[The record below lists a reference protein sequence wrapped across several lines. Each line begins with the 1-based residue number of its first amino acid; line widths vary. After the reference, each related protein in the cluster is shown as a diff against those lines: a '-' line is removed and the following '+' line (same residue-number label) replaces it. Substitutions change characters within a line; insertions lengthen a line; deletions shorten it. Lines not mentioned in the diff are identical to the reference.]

1 MPDEPLPTPE
11 TPEEIAER
19 LRRLEEE
26 AAALREAL
34 QAKQTDAPAGE
45 PQTAEPAPKAEE
57 SDDREPPDQ
66 ETLEKI
72 EKLLQRFRLESTR
85 GNREIAVQFL
95 EEAKGLGPRTSLV
108 LEMLGDDAL
117 ARGQNKDALTLY
129 EQAKDALPKS
139 LTAEK
144 KHADLVFKMRAKS
157 ASLMMGSEFE
167 NVASA
172 KGASVLSAIIPGAG
186 HMVIGDFAKG
196 LAYLA
201 VWAGAIVWAVLTDNG
216 IKGVVS
222 MVSGKPDAKLNAVVF
237 VPIFIAFVTWLAAM
251 IDLSTRAKMMHR
263 RMDKLEPPKPPVDL
277 PY

>member
-11 TPEEIAER
+11 NQEAIAER

-34 QAKQTDAPAGE
+34 QAKPAE
-45 PQTAEPAPKAEE
+45 VPVKDPDSAEPAPQV
-57 SDDREPPDQ
+57 DEPEDGEQPDQ
-66 ETLEKI
+66 ATLERI

-95 EEAKGLGPRTSLV
+95 DEAKGLGPRTSLV
-108 LEMLGDDAL
+108 LEMMGDDAL
-117 ARGQNKDALTLY
+117 ARGQNKEALTFY
-129 EQAKDALPKS
+129 EKAKDALPKS

-196 LAYLA
+196 LGYLA
-201 VWAGAIVWAVLTDNG
+201 VWAGAIVWAVLTENG
-216 IKGVVS
+216 IKGLVS
-222 MVSGKPDAKLNAVVF
+222 MVSGKPDAKLNALVF

>member
-11 TPEEIAER
+11 GPEEIAER

-34 QAKQTDAPAGE
+34 QAKPAAPPVGE
-45 PQTAEPAPKAEE
+45 PQAAEPAPKAEE
-57 SDDREPPDQ
+57 PDDTEPPDQ
-66 ETLEKI
+66 ATLEKI

-108 LEMLGDDAL
+108 LEMMGDDAL

-157 ASLMMGSEFE
+157 ASLLMGSEFE